1 MTHLDFLTAFA
12 ELNNIGTLADLLEL
26 HSQKYASQ
34 INSRENATK
43 TIVSLEQIL
52 GLSWEGQ
59 RVLDWGCTYGAC
71 AIEIAKL
78 GALSVGCD
86 VSSKWLELAKI
97 NAKNEANPV
106 FLNCDASLSSSRQLL
121 AEFGVYNLVLA
132 DKILD
137 RIYDSVGALKNMRTL
152 MTSDGIFYF
161 KLTNGRATRNIL
173 KEKYKQ
179 VFGLS
184 ILAPDYWPLFV
195 KAPFLI
201 YYRRWDHWL
210 SLFNEL
216 KFCDL
221 KVFNN
226 GNNESIDVTRKHIL
240 ADRVFGISLLPP
252 DYWSSFVDVPFHIY
266 YRRWEYFT
274 AQFNQFGFHDLKV
287 LNSNTDPSLESTQKH
302 INADIKKIRKHLKPE
317 NFKSATQFQLVRKSC
332 GQYFDEV
339 NEDLQNMAW
348 EQLYFKYRV
357 TFWEGLILAP

>member
-43 TIVSLEQIL
+43 TIVGLEKIL

-240 ADRVFGISLLPP
+240 ADMEKIRQYLKSTEFNNFAYSHLIRLAC
-252 DYWSSFVDVPFHIY
+252 HY
-266 YRRWEYFT
+266 YLDELDD
-274 AQFNQFGFHDLKV
+274 DLKN
-287 LNSNTDPSLESTQKH
+287 LSGD
-302 INADIKKIRKHLKPE
+302 
-317 NFKSATQFQLVRKSC
+317 
-332 GQYFDEV
+332 
-339 NEDLQNMAW
+339 DL
-348 EQLYFKYRV
+348 YIKYRAIY
-357 TFWEGLILAP
+357 WEGTLKVPKNA

>member
-1 MTHLDFLTAFA
+1 MTHQDFLTAFA

-34 INSRENATK
+34 INSRENARK
-43 TIVSLEQIL
+43 SIVSLEKIL

-97 NAKNEANPV
+97 NAKNEANAV
-106 FLNCDASLSSSRQLL
+106 FLNCDASLSSSQQLL
-121 AEFGVYNLVLA
+121 AEFGAYNLVLA

-137 RIYDSVGALKNMRTL
+137 HIYDSVGALKNIRTI
-152 MTSDGIFYF
+152 MAPDGIFYF

-201 YYRRWDHWL
+201 YYRRWEHWL
-210 SLFNEL
+210 SLFNEI

-240 ADRVFGISLLPP
+240 ADMEKIRQYLKSTEFNNLAHSHLIRLAC
-252 DYWSSFVDVPFHIY
+252 HY
-266 YRRWEYFT
+266 YLDELDD
-274 AQFNQFGFHDLKV
+274 DLKN
-287 LNSNTDPSLESTQKH
+287 LSGD
-302 INADIKKIRKHLKPE
+302 
-317 NFKSATQFQLVRKSC
+317 
-332 GQYFDEV
+332 
-339 NEDLQNMAW
+339 DL
-348 EQLYFKYRV
+348 YIKYRAIY
-357 TFWEGLILAP
+357 WEGTLKVPKNA

>member
-34 INSRENATK
+34 INSRENARK
-43 TIVSLEQIL
+43 SIVSLEKIL

-121 AEFGVYNLVLA
+121 AEFGAYNLVLA

-137 RIYDSVGALKNMRTL
+137 HIYDSVGALKNIRTI
-152 MTSDGIFYF
+152 MAPDGILYF

-201 YYRRWDHWL
+201 YYRRWEHWL

-216 KFCDL
+216 EFCDL

-240 ADRVFGISLLPP
+240 ADMEKIRQYLKSTEFNNLAHSHLIRLAC
-252 DYWSSFVDVPFHIY
+252 HY
-266 YRRWEYFT
+266 YLDELDD
-274 AQFNQFGFHDLKV
+274 DLKN
-287 LNSNTDPSLESTQKH
+287 LSGD
-302 INADIKKIRKHLKPE
+302 
-317 NFKSATQFQLVRKSC
+317 
-332 GQYFDEV
+332 
-339 NEDLQNMAW
+339 DL
-348 EQLYFKYRV
+348 YIKYRAIY
-357 TFWEGLILAP
+357 WEGTLKVPKNA

>member
-34 INSRENATK
+34 INSRENARK
-43 TIVSLEQIL
+43 SIVSLEQIL

-121 AEFGVYNLVLA
+121 AEFGAYNLVLA

-137 RIYDSVGALKNMRTL
+137 HIYDSVGALKNIRTI
-152 MTSDGIFYF
+152 MAPDGILYF

-201 YYRRWDHWL
+201 YYRRWEHWL

-216 KFCDL
+216 EFCDL

-240 ADRVFGISLLPP
+240 ADMEKIRQYLKSTEFNNFAHSHLIRLACN
-252 DYWSSFVDVPFHIY
+252 Y
-266 YRRWEYFT
+266 YLDELDD
-274 AQFNQFGFHDLKV
+274 DLKK
-287 LNSNTDPSLESTQKH
+287 LS
-302 INADIKKIRKHLKPE
+302 
-317 NFKSATQFQLVRKSC
+317 
-332 GQYFDEV
+332 
-339 NEDLQNMAW
+339 EDD
-348 EQLYFKYRV
+348 LYMKYRAIY
-357 TFWEGLILAP
+357 WEGTLKVPKNA